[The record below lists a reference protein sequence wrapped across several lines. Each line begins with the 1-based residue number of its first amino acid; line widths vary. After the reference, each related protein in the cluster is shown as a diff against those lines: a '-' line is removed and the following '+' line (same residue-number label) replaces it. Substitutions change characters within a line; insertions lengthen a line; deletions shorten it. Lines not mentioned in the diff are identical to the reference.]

1 MEALYRTCWS
11 IQTTNLMWNTLRQPW
26 DLMRMARLLMG
37 GYAMFEA
44 IKTEELFLGLLAGIL
59 LIQALFNIGCG
70 AQGCGIPTHTKKSSS
85 KNSEETT
92 YEEVHSK
99 P

>member
-1 MEALYRTCWS
+1 M
-11 IQTTNLMWNTLRQPW
+11 QTTNPMWNTLRQPW
-26 DLMRMARLLMG
+26 DLMRIARLVMG
-37 GYAMFEA
+37 SYALYES
-44 IKTEELFLGLLAGIL
+44 IKTQEVFLGLLAGIL

-70 AQGCGIPTHTKKSSS
+70 AQGCGIPTNTKKSSS
-85 KNSEETT
+85 KNIEETE

>member
-1 MEALYRTCWS
+1 
-11 IQTTNLMWNTLRQPW
+11 MWNTLRQPW
-26 DLMRMARLLMG
+26 DLMRLARLLMG

-44 IKTEELFLGLLAGIL
+44 IKTQEIFLGLLAGIL

-70 AQGCGIPTHTKKSSS
+70 AQGCGIPTKTKKSSS
-85 KNSEETT
+85 INNEETT

>member
-1 MEALYRTCWS
+1 MVVLCKICWS
-11 IQTTNLMWNTLRQPW
+11 ILTTNPMWNTLKQPW

-44 IKTEELFLGLLAGIL
+44 IKTQELFLGLLAGIL

-70 AQGCGIPTHTKKSSS
+70 AQGCGIPTNAKKSSS
-85 KNSEETT
+85 QNIEETE